1 VPRIELRLH
10 RVAKL
15 EVFSGSTPWDQRLRI
30 ISSMAITC
38 SCIKSLKTFFESGA
52 ERATGGAIDATHARR
67 SPPCR
72 RFDLFVP
79 CRLCKGCGRRKRVQS
94 LSNSCYEF

>member
-10 RVAKL
+10 RLAKL

-72 RFDLFVP
+72 RRGSRHALGY
-79 CRLCKGCGRRKRVQS
+79 LKRAAPSERATSV
-94 LSNSCYEF
+94 